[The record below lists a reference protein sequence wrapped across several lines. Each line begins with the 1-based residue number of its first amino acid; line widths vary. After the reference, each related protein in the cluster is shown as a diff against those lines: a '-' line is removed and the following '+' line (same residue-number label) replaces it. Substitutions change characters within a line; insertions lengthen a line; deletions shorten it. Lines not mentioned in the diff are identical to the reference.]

1 MNVVV
6 FGATG
11 MVGKGV
17 LLECLDDARVERVLL
32 VSRHPIDISHP
43 KLRDIVHK
51 DFFDFAGIQSQFV
64 DFDATTCLDRFIL
77 SFECCRGM

>member
-1 MNVVV
+1 MKVLI

-32 VSRHPIDISHP
+32 VSRHPIDINHP
-43 KLRDIVHK
+43 KLRDIVHQ
-51 DFFDFAGIQSQFV
+51 DFFDFSGIQSQYP
-64 DFDATTCLDRFIL
+64 DH
-77 SFECCRGM
+77 